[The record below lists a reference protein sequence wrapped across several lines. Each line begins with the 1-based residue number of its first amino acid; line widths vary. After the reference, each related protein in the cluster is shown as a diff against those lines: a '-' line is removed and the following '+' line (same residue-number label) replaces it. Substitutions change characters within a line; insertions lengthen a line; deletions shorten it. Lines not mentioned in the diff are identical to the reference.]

1 MLLNDTSSARE
12 SRIQPRLVRLAL
24 TAMLLGAASAHG
36 VEPTAQAI
44 APPPA
49 PGPAA
54 GLAGS
59 AGPRATGFGT
69 PPQNITP
76 MPSKKPLAG
85 NKIAPP
91 WGRPAP
97 AGFSFVCQM
106 RRW

>member
-36 VEPTAQAI
+36 VEPSAQAI

-59 AGPRATGFGT
+59 AGLRATVVGT
-69 PPQNITP
+69 PPPDMAP
-76 MPSKKPLAG
+76 MAGQMPLAG
-85 NKIAPP
+85 INIALPWARPP
-91 WGRPAP
+91 P
-97 AGFSFVCQM
+97 AGLLVDRKQ
-106 RRW
+106 R